1 MSVDESAPRAVVRP
15 AHLRQPGS
23 SVLPTGT
30 LRRTSRLVALPLRH
44 AARTAAAATGLSRST
59 ADEITAR
66 GAEQVYTTLGELRG
80 GAAKLGQAMSVFE
93 AAMPGEVA
101 GPYRSALNRLT
112 DAAPAM
118 PAAVTRRVVEGDLSL
133 RYGAGWRERLVDLD
147 DAPAAAASIGQV
159 HRGRWRDEGG
169 NLVEV
174 AVKVQYPGVAKA
186 LRSDLRAARALG
198 RVTGRLT
205 GLDVAEIADELAV
218 RMIDELDYP
227 REGRVQ
233 QQVAAAF
240 ARTTPKPLRRAHAA
254 GVVEPPGRTNVV
266 VPRVYAATPR
276 LLISEWLDG
285 APLTAL
291 LDGRDDP
298 LPAGW
303 RELDR
308 DDAAS
313 LAGQLIGHA
322 LYAPAACAGWIHAD
336 PHPGNFLLLPGGRLG
351 LLDFGSVAATPDG
364 LPEPLGRLAA
374 AVLAG
379 DGPAAVRWARLAG
392 VLAPDRAVEP
402 RLLIELLRPVV
413 ATAARDSFTYSPG
426 WLRALMAHLTH
437 RRFAAVTRQL
447 TAAGEYTLIW
457 RALLSVAG
465 LYARLSATVPSRGFE
480 LAYSPGFRHAVN

>member
-1 MSVDESAPRAVVRP
+1 VTVDESEPRAIVRP

-30 LRRTSRLVALPLRH
+30 LRRTSRLLALPLRH
-44 AARTAAAATGLSRST
+44 AARTAAAATGLSHST

-66 GAEQVYTTLGELRG
+66 GAEQVYTTLGELKG

-93 AAMPGEVA
+93 AAIPGEVA

-118 PAAVTRRVVEGDLSL
+118 PAAVTRRGRGRPLGAL
-133 RYGAGWRERLVDLD
+133 RGGLAGAAGGPRRR
-147 DAPAAAASIGQV
+147 AGRRGV
-159 HRGRWRDEGG
+159 HRPGAPRPLARRESG

-198 RVTGRLT
+198 RVMGRMT
-205 GLDVAEIADELAV
+205 GLDVAMMADELAV

-276 LLISEWLDG
+276 LLISGWLDG

-308 DDAAS
+308 GAAAS

-351 LLDFGSVAATPDG
+351 LLDFGSVAAMPDG

-379 DGPAAVRWARLAG
+379 DGPAAVRCARLAG

-447 TAAGEYTLIW
+447 TAAGEYALIW

>member
-1 MSVDESAPRAVVRP
+1 VSVDESEPRAIVGP

-30 LRRTSRLVALPLRH
+30 LRRTSRLLALPLRH
-44 AARTAAAATGLSRST
+44 AARTAAAATGLSHST

-66 GAEQVYTTLGELRG
+66 GAEQVYTTLGELKG

-133 RYGAGWRERLVDLD
+133 RYGASWRKQLVDLD
-147 DAPAAAASIGQV
+147 DVPAAAASIGQV
-159 HRGRWRDEGG
+159 HRGRWRDESG

-198 RVTGRLT
+198 RVMGRMT

-240 ARTTPKPLRRAHAA
+240 TRDIPRSLLRARAA

-276 LLISEWLDG
+276 LLISGWLDG

-291 LDGRDDP
+291 LHRSADA

-308 DDAAS
+308 GAAAD
-313 LAGQLIGHA
+313 LAGRLIGHA

-351 LLDFGSVAATPDG
+351 LLDFGSVDAMPDG
-364 LPEPLGRLAA
+364 PPEPFGRLAA

-379 DGPAAVRWARLAG
+379 DGPAAVRWARRAG
-392 VLAPDRAVEP
+392 ALRPDVTVESQ
-402 RLLIELLRPVV
+402 LLIDFMRPVV
-413 ATAARDSFTYSPG
+413 ATAAHDSFTYSPG
-426 WLRALMAHLTH
+426 WLRALMTHLTH
-437 RRFAAVTRQL
+437 RRFATVRKKL
-447 TAAGEYTLIW
+447 TPPREHALIW
-457 RALLSVAG
+457 RGLLSLAG
-465 LYARLSATVPSRGFE
+465 LYAQLGATVPSRGFE
-480 LAYSPGFRHAVN
+480 LAYSPGFRRAVS